1 MTIWVDADS
10 MPQEVRRMII
20 RFAQRRTIPAYF
32 VANRNIPLEAHDEHI
47 QMIVTGQQ
55 EGAADDYIV
64 EHASAGDIAVTRD
77 IPLASRLVEKR
88 LTVCNDR
95 GVTFTEE
102 NIREYLSVRNFSMD
116 LVTMGIV
123 PDRTKNYSKKDLTQF
138 ANCLERELSR
148 SIQGSAYRGQGLA
161 KIETA

>member
-20 RFAQRRTIPAYF
+20 RFAERRAIPAYF
-32 VANRNIPLEAHDEHI
+32 VANRNIPLDAHSEHI

-55 EGAADDYIV
+55 EGAADDYIA
-64 EHASAGDIAVTRD
+64 EHAGAGDIAVTRD

-123 PDRTKNYSKKDLTQF
+123 PSRTKNYSKKDLMQF
-138 ANCLERELSR
+138 ANCLERIVAR
-148 SIQGSAYRGQGLA
+148 SLRRAVH
-161 KIETA
+161 KK